1 MPDAYLLFPNKA
13 NVHQKTAKIF
23 LAGLRPLNQREPE
36 TAQAA
41 RARLLG
47 TVAILIVRRTR

>member
-1 MPDAYLLFPNKA
+1 MSTKKR
-13 NVHQKTAKIF
+13 QKFF
-23 LAGLRPLNQREPE
+23 LAGLRLLNQREPE

-47 TVAILIVRRTR
+47 TVAMLIVRRTR